1 MEVGSRVP
9 TKILDL
15 PAKVRVEVPTKA
27 PDGRRMCES
36 ESQQRG
42 FSPDIC
48 QIRLFFFSWNFL
60 VLLPKDKTVKTFR
73 DHVEIGFRA
82 YSLFRD
88 LEDEKEPLS
97 KAVASLNTVRRKG
110 KGNIHILELHEDD
123 GDED

>member
-9 TKILDL
+9 TKFLDL

-27 PDGRRMCES
+27 PDGRRMLGQSGLADFHWWPERVTFQDNVDN
-36 ESQQRG
+36 E
-42 FSPDIC
+42 DE
-48 QIRLFFFSWNFL
+48 
-60 VLLPKDKTVKTFR
+60 TVKTFR

-82 YSLFRD
+82 YSLFGARD

-110 KGNIHILELHEDD
+110 KGNIHILELREDD
-123 GDED
+123 GDKD